1 MHVQADAHMRAYML
15 ERELAHTQ
23 MDTLVLRCQR
33 ICSDTMQNACWQ
45 LQAEIYSGGRMWAR
59 VHEDT
64 TGFTG
69 SDGFVSEYRCC

>member
-1 MHVQADAHMRAYML
+1 MRVHML

-33 ICSDTMQNACWQ
+33 ICSDTKKNACWQ
-45 LQAEIYSGGRMWAR
+45 LQAESYLGRHMWAR
-59 VHEDT
+59 VMR

-69 SDGFVSEYRCC
+69 SDGFVSEYRCW